1 MVKIKMRDSILS
13 RHLYLLHRNGLNLIN
28 NYKSFQ
34 NLELKPFALKSFFS
48 VFGVVEKDQISQMAT
63 NTPTGPAL

>member
-1 MVKIKMRDSILS
+1 M
-13 RHLYLLHRNGLNLIN
+13 HYLNLLDCNGLNLNN

-48 VFGVVEKDQISQMAT
+48 VFGAVEKDQISQMAT

>member
-1 MVKIKMRDSILS
+1 MLILYS
-13 RHLYLLHRNGLNLIN
+13 NLFHRNGLNLN
-28 NYKSFQ
+28 DNYKSLQ

-63 NTPTGPAL
+63 NTPTWPAL